1 MTELNPRLNAYRPDL
16 AAESL
21 KGRVVATRFTAGRPA
36 QVRCGVAALRRRPE
50 ADAPQD
56 TQLLSGEAI
65 TVYDQAEGWAWVQN
79 RTDGYVGYVE
89 SSALGTE
96 TVATTHSVKVP
107 RSFLFPGPD
116 LKLPPRDAL
125 TMTGRVAVVGVAGG
139 YSEVVFGGQRGWV
152 YSQHLAA
159 QGEGEGEGEGGGVV
173 EPDFV
178 ATALQFLGVPYLWG
192 GKASGGLDC
201 SGLVQVALARA
212 GIPCP
217 RDSDMQAKSLG
228 VAVAWESAQTE
239 LQRGDLI
246 YFPGH
251 CAIALDAERV
261 VNANAH
267 AMMVSVEPL
276 DALAARVKRESGG
289 TGVTAVRR
297 L

>member
-1 MTELNPRLNAYRPDL
+1 MSELDPRLNAYRPDL
-16 AAESL
+16 ADESL
-21 KGRVVATRFTAGRPA
+21 EGRVAAERFTAGRPA
-36 QVRCGVAALRRRPE
+36 QVVRGVAALRRTPA

-56 TQLLSGEAI
+56 TQLLSGEAV
-65 TVYDQAEGWAWVQN
+65 TVFDEADGWAWVQN
-79 RTDGYVGYVE
+79 ATDDYVGYVE
-89 SSALGTE
+89 SAALGGDPR
-96 TVATTHSVKVP
+96 AATHSVKVP
-107 RSFLFPGPD
+107 RTFLYPEPD
-116 LKLPPRDAL
+116 LKAPPLDAL
-125 TMTGRVAVVGVAGG
+125 TMTGRVTAVGAEGA
-139 YSEVVFGGQRGWV
+139 YSEVRIGTRGGWV
-152 YSQHLAA
+152 YSRHLAP
-159 QGEGEGEGEGGGVV
+159 EGEV

-217 RDSDMQAKSLG
+217 RDTGAQAASLG
-228 VAVAWESAQTE
+228 AALPWEPGRTE

-251 CAIALDAERV
+251 VAIALDAESV

-276 DALAARVKRESGG
+276 AELEARVRQESGG

>member
-1 MTELNPRLNAYRPDL
+1 MANLNPRLNAYRPDL

-21 KGRVVATRFTAGRPA
+21 RGRVVADRFTAGRPA
-36 QVRCGVAALRRRPE
+36 QVARGVVALRRRPG

-56 TQLLSGEAI
+56 TQLLSGEEI
-65 TVYDQAEGWAWVQN
+65 TVLDEAEGWAWVQN
-79 RTDGYVGYVE
+79 RTDGYVGYME

-139 YSEVVFGGQRGWV
+139 YSEVAFGGQRGWI

-159 QGEGEGEGEGGGVV
+159 EGEV

-178 ATALQFLGVPYLWG
+178 ATAMQFLGVPYLWG

-217 RDSDMQAKSLG
+217 RDSNMQAASLG
-228 VAVAWESAQTE
+228 AAVDWEPGRTE

-246 YFPGH
+246 SFPGH
-251 CAIALDAERV
+251 CAIALDAAQV

-267 AMMVSVEPL
+267 AMMVSIEPL
-276 DALAARVKRESGG
+276 AELVARVEAESGG

-297 L
+297 I

>member
-1 MTELNPRLNAYRPDL
+1 MSELNPRLNAYRPDL
-16 AAESL
+16 ADVSL
-21 KGRVVATRFTAGRPA
+21 EGRVAAERFTAGRPA
-36 QVRCGVAALRRRPE
+36 QVARGVAALRRRPE

-56 TQLLSGEAI
+56 TQLLSGEAV

-79 RTDGYVGYVE
+79 RTDGYVGYVV
-89 SSALGTE
+89 SSALGAE
-96 TVATTHSVKVP
+96 ASATTHSVKVP

-152 YSQHLAA
+152 YSRHLAA
-159 QGEGEGEGEGGGVV
+159 LGAGGGEV
-173 EPDFV
+173 ESDFV

-217 RDSDMQAKSLG
+217 RDSNAQAKSLG
-228 VAVAWESAQTE
+228 VAVAWESGRTV

-246 YFPGH
+246 YVPGH

-276 DALAARVKRESGG
+276 DALEARVKQESGG

>member
-1 MTELNPRLNAYRPDL
+1 MADLDPRLNAYRPDL

-21 KGRVVATRFTAGRPA
+21 EGRVVATRFTAGRPA

-56 TQLLSGEAI
+56 TQLLSGEAV

-89 SSALGTE
+89 SSALGTQ
-96 TVATTHSVKVP
+96 TSATTHSVKVP

-116 LKLPPRDAL
+116 LKLPPLDAL
-125 TMTGRVAVVGVAGG
+125 TMTGRVAVTDTAGAYSHVA
-139 YSEVVFGGQRGWV
+139 FGGQSGWV
-152 YSQHLAA
+152 YSRHLAP
-159 QGEGEGEGEGGGVV
+159 EGEV

-192 GKASGGLDC
+192 GKASDGLDC
-201 SGLVQVALARA
+201 SGLVQVALVRA

-217 RDSDMQAKSLG
+217 RDSCVQTESLG
-228 VAVAWESAQTE
+228 AELPWQPGRTE
-239 LQRGDLI
+239 LRRGDLI

-251 CAIALDAERV
+251 CAIALDAVQV
-261 VNANAH
+261 VNANAN
-267 AMMVSVEPL
+267 AMMVSIEPL
-276 DALAARVKRESGG
+276 AELVVRVEQESGG

>member
-1 MTELNPRLNAYRPDL
+1 MSEPDPRLNAYRPDL

-21 KGRVVATRFTAGRPA
+21 KDRVTAERFTAGRPA
-36 QVRCGVAALRRRPE
+36 QVARGVAELRRGPR

-56 TQLLSGEAI
+56 TQLLSGEEI
-65 TVYDQAEGWAWVQN
+65 TVFDEAEGWAWVQN
-79 RTDGYVGYVE
+79 RADGYVGYVE
-89 SSALGTE
+89 SAALGE
-96 TVATTHSVKVP
+96 PRAPTHSVRVP

-116 LKLPPRDAL
+116 LKLPPLDAL
-125 TMTGRVAVVGVAGG
+125 TMTGRVAVTGAQGAYSHVA
-139 YSEVVFGGQRGWV
+139 FGGQSGWV
-152 YSQHLAA
+152 YSRHLAP
-159 QGEGEGEGEGGGVV
+159 EGEI

-178 ATALQFLGVPYLWG
+178 ATALRFLGAPYLWG
-192 GKASGGLDC
+192 GKESGGLDC
-201 SGLVQVALARA
+201 SGLVQVALVRA

-217 RDSDMQAKSLG
+217 RDSNMQAESLG
-228 VAVAWESAQTE
+228 AAVAWAPGKTE

-246 YFPGH
+246 SFPGH
-251 CAIALDAERV
+251 CAIALDAVEV

-276 DALAARVKRESGG
+276 DALEARVKKESGG